1 MRRVA
6 AALAGLALVF
16 AALAPARADHTGQGL
31 AAGAAAGDDLR
42 RTPVVLAVQAVAP
55 AVVNITSARVEEREV
70 NPLGGLFDPG
80 MISPLLRDFFGPQGK
95 RRVTRTSLGS
105 GVIIDGAQGLVL
117 TNAHVIAGATEIT
130 ARLLDGRQF
139 QAELVGADPDFDLAV
154 LRLAEGRDLPEV
166 PMGTSAD
173 LFMGETLIAIGNPFG
188 FSHTVT
194 TGVLSAMGRTVR
206 TEQGTFTDFLQTD
219 AAINP
224 GNSGGPLLNLRGQL
238 IGVNTAIQQGAEGI
252 GFAIPIDKARRVVAE
267 LLDHGFV
274 SHVWLG
280 LWGQDVDQATAGYFG
295 LPVARGMLVTAV
307 EPGSPG
313 AGAGI
318 VPGDV
323 VLRLGD
329 YDVQD
334 KDHYL
339 QLLRNRTRGE
349 NVTLSLLREGRAEQV
364 QARTVPLPAEAAL
377 AMAWQRWGLR
387 LGPAA
392 GPGVQVGA
400 VRPGSPAAALGLAPG
415 DVLARVGGVRLA
427 GPADLAG
434 AFARYRMRN
443 SLMLVVWR
451 AGRAYYTRL
460 NV

>member
-1 MRRVA
+1 VGRA
-6 AALAGLALVF
+6 AVVLAGVALVLGL
-16 AALAPARADHTGQGL
+16 LAPARADHMGQPSG
-31 AAGAAAGDDLR
+31 AAGDDLR
-42 RTPVVLAVQAVAP
+42 RTPVVRAVQAVSP

-70 NPLGGLFDPG
+70 NPFGRLLDPG

-154 LRLAEGRDLPEV
+154 LRLAEARDLPDV

-173 LFMGETLIAIGNPFG
+173 LLMGETLIAIGNPFG

-194 TGVLSAMGRTVR
+194 TGVLSAVGRTVR
-206 TEQGTFTDFLQTD
+206 TEEGTFTDFLQTD

-224 GNSGGPLLNLRGQL
+224 GNSGGPLLNLHGQL

-295 LPVARGMLVTAV
+295 LPAPRGLLVTAV
-307 EPGSPG
+307 QPGSPG
-313 AGAGI
+313 ARAG
-318 VPGDV
+318 VAPGDV
-323 VLRLGD
+323 VLKVGD

-334 KDHYL
+334 KEHYL

-349 NVTLSLLREGRAEQV
+349 TVALTLLRGGEAV
-364 QARTVPLPAEAAL
+364 HLAARTEPFPAD
-377 AMAWQRWGLR
+377 MAPELVWQRWGLR
-387 LGPAA
+387 MGPASGRGLA
-392 GPGVQVGA
+392 VRE

-415 DVLARVGGVRLA
+415 DVLARIGGVGLA
-427 GPADLAG
+427 APADLAG
-434 AFARYRMRN
+434 AFVRYRLRN